1 VYSIK
6 RSDGSDG
13 PFDAYDGLNSRFDGS
28 ASMARRIPSDIDV
41 RIIGAYLLGM
51 GRDGTVKAYPVSGGH
66 VSAI

>member
-1 VYSIK
+1 
-6 RSDGSDG
+6 
-13 PFDAYDGLNSRFDGS
+13 
-28 ASMARRIPSDIDV
+28 MARKIPSDIDV